1 VKRVVVIGLG
11 IFGSQLARQ
20 LYEKGIEVVAID
32 KNKDVVQRIKD
43 HSTKALLADATD
55 KDVLEAIGI
64 DPGDTV
70 VISFGEDLSAST
82 LLTLYLKEM
91 KVKEIIVKVPNED
104 YKRILLKVGAS
115 EAIIPEREMAN
126 KVARSIISP
135 NVLEYL
141 PISEDYT
148 ICELAPPPGFIGKSL
163 ADLDL
168 RKKHQLQVIAIR
180 DVLSES
186 LQLVPRATSV
196 IKDSDALVV
205 IGREEDIRKV
215 HYA

>member
-1 VKRVVVIGLG
+1 MKRVVVIGLG

-20 LYEKGIEVVAID
+20 LYENGLDVIAVD

-43 HSTKALLADATD
+43 YSTKAVLADASD
-55 KDVLEAIGI
+55 KEVLESIGVAADDI
-64 DPGDTV
+64 V

-82 LLTLYLKEM
+82 LLTLHLKEL
-91 KVKEIIVKVPNED
+91 KVKTIIVKVPNED

-141 PISEDYT
+141 PISEEYT
-148 ICELAPPPGFIGKSL
+148 IVELAPPTAFIGKSL

-168 RKKHQLQVIAIR
+168 RKKYNLQVIAIR
-180 DVLSES
+180 DVLTNKM
-186 LQLVPRATSV
+186 QLVPRASSV
-196 IKDSDALVV
+196 LKDSDVLVI

-215 HYA
+215 K

>member
-1 VKRVVVIGLG
+1 MKRVVVIGLG

-20 LYEKGIEVVAID
+20 LYESGLDVIAVD

-43 HSTKALLADATD
+43 FSTKAVLADASD
-55 KDVLEAIGI
+55 KEVLENIGI
-64 DPGDTV
+64 AADDVV
-70 VISFGEDLSAST
+70 VISFGEDLAAST
-82 LLTLYLKEM
+82 LLTLHLKEL
-91 KVKEIIVKVPNED
+91 KVKTIIVKVPNED

-141 PISEDYT
+141 PISEEYT
-148 ICELAPPPGFIGKSL
+148 IVELAPPTTFIGQSL

-168 RKKHQLQVIAIR
+168 RKKYNLQVIAIR
-180 DVLSES
+180 DVLANKM
-186 LQLVPRATSV
+186 QLVPRASSI
-196 IKDSDALVV
+196 IKDSDVLVI
-205 IGREEDIRKV
+205 IGREEDIRKIK
-215 HYA
+215 

>member
-1 VKRVVVIGLG
+1 MKRVVVIGLG

-20 LYEKGIEVVAID
+20 LYENGLDVIAVD

-43 HSTKALLADATD
+43 YSTKAVLADASD
-55 KDVLEAIGI
+55 KEVLESIGVAADDI
-64 DPGDTV
+64 V

-82 LLTLYLKEM
+82 LLTLHLKEL
-91 KVKEIIVKVPNED
+91 KVKTIIVKVPNED

-141 PISEDYT
+141 PISEEYT
-148 ICELAPPPGFIGKSL
+148 IVELAPPTAFIGKSL

-168 RKKHQLQVIAIR
+168 RKKYNLQVIAIR
-180 DVLSES
+180 DVLVNK
-186 LQLVPRATSV
+186 LQLVPQASSV
-196 IKDSDALVV
+196 IKDSDVLVV
-205 IGREEDIRKV
+205 IGREDDILKV
-215 HYA
+215 K

>member
-1 VKRVVVIGLG
+1 MKRVVVIGLG

-20 LYEKGIEVVAID
+20 LYDKGIEVVAID

-43 HSTKALLADATD
+43 HSTKAVLADATD
-55 KDVLEAIGI
+55 KEVLESIGI
-64 DPGDTV
+64 DAADTV

-91 KVKEIIVKVPNED
+91 KVKEVIVKVPNED

-115 EAIIPEREMAN
+115 EAIIPEREIAN

-141 PISEDYT
+141 PISEDFT
-148 ICELAPPPGFIGKSL
+148 IVELAPPSSFIGKSL
-163 ADLDL
+163 AELDL
-168 RKKHQLQVIAIR
+168 RKRYQLQVIAIR
-180 DVLSES
+180 DVLLEK
-186 LQLVPRATSV
+186 LQMVPRASSI
-196 IKDSDALVV
+196 IKDSDVLVI
-205 IGREEDIRKV
+205 IGREEDIQKV
-215 HYA
+215 K

>member
-1 VKRVVVIGLG
+1 MKRVVVIGLG
-11 IFGSQLARQ
+11 IFGSQLVRQ
-20 LYEKGIEVVAID
+20 LYEKGIEVIAID
-32 KNKDVVQRIKD
+32 KNRDVVQRIKD
-43 HSTKALLADATD
+43 HSTKAVMADATD
-55 KDVLEAIGI
+55 KEVLESIGI
-64 DPGDTV
+64 AAGDTV

-91 KVKEIIVKVPNED
+91 QVREIIVKVPNED

-115 EAIIPEREMAN
+115 EAIIPEREMAT

-148 ICELAPPPGFIGKSL
+148 ICELAPPTAFIGKTL
-163 ADLDL
+163 AELDL
-168 RKKHQLQVIAIR
+168 RKRYQLQVIAIR

-186 LQLVPRATSV
+186 LQLVPRASSV
-196 IKDSDALVV
+196 IKDSDVLVIV
-205 IGREEDIRKV
+205 GREDDIQKV
-215 HYA
+215 K

>member
-1 VKRVVVIGLG
+1 MKRVVVIGLG
-11 IFGSQLARQ
+11 IFGTQLARQ
-20 LYEKGIEVVAID
+20 LYEGGLEVVAID
-32 KNKDVVQRIKD
+32 KNRDVVQRIKD
-43 HSTKALLADATD
+43 HSTKAVLADATD
-55 KDVLEAIGI
+55 KEVLESIGI
-64 DPGDTV
+64 DAKDTV

-148 ICELAPPPGFIGKSL
+148 IVELAPPTAFIGKSL

-168 RKKHQLQVIAIR
+168 RKKYALQVIAIR
-180 DVLSES
+180 DVLTNKM
-186 LQLVPRATSV
+186 QLVPRASAI
-196 IKDSDALVV
+196 IKDSDVLVI
-205 IGREEDIRKV
+205 IGREDDIRKIK
-215 HYA
+215 

>member
-1 VKRVVVIGLG
+1 MKRVVVVGLG

-20 LYEKGIEVVAID
+20 LFEKGLEVIAID
-32 KNKDVVQRIKD
+32 KNRDVVQKIRD
-43 HSTKALLADATD
+43 HSTKAVVADATD
-55 KDVLEAIGI
+55 KDVLDSIGI
-64 DPGDTV
+64 DADDTV

-91 KVKEIIVKVPNED
+91 KVREIIVKVPNED

-148 ICELAPPPGFIGKSL
+148 ICELAPPTAFIGKSL
-163 ADLDL
+163 AELDL
-168 RKKHQLQVIAIR
+168 RKKYQLQVIAIR

-186 LQLVPRATSV
+186 MQLVPRASSV
-196 IKDSDALVV
+196 IKDSDVLVI
-205 IGREEDIRKV
+205 IGREEDIQKV
-215 HYA
+215 K

>member
-1 VKRVVVIGLG
+1 MKRVVVIGLG

-196 IKDSDALVV
+196 IKDSDVLVI
-205 IGREEDIRKV
+205 IGREEDIQKIK
-215 HYA
+215 

>member
-1 VKRVVVIGLG
+1 MRRVVVIGLG

-20 LYEKGIEVVAID
+20 LYENGLEVVAVD
-32 KNKDVVQRIKD
+32 KNRDVVQRIKD
-43 HSTKALLADATD
+43 HSTKAVLADATD
-55 KDVLEAIGI
+55 KEVLESIGI
-64 DPGDTV
+64 DAKDTV

-91 KVKEIIVKVPNED
+91 KVREIIVKVPNED

-148 ICELAPPPGFIGKSL
+148 IVELAPPTTFIGKSL

-168 RKKHQLQVIAIR
+168 RKKYNLQVIAIR
-180 DVLSES
+180 DVLTNKM
-186 LQLVPRATSV
+186 QLVPRASAI
-196 IKDSDALVV
+196 IKDSDVLVI
-205 IGREEDIRKV
+205 IGKEDDIRKIK
-215 HYA
+215 

>member
-1 VKRVVVIGLG
+1 MKRVVVIGLG

-20 LYEKGIEVVAID
+20 LYESGLDVIAVD

-43 HSTKALLADATD
+43 YCTKAVVADASEKEILESIGVAAD
-55 KDVLEAIGI
+55 DV
-64 DPGDTV
+64 V

-82 LLTLYLKEM
+82 LLTLHLKEL
-91 KVKEIIVKVPNED
+91 KVKTIIVKVPNED

-126 KVARSIISP
+126 KVARGIISP

-148 ICELAPPPGFIGKSL
+148 IVELAPPTAFIGKTL
-163 ADLDL
+163 AELDL
-168 RKKHQLQVIAIR
+168 RKKYNLQVIAIR
-180 DVLSES
+180 DVLTNKM
-186 LQLVPRATSV
+186 QLVPRASAI
-196 IKDSDALVV
+196 IKDSDVLVI
-205 IGREEDIRKV
+205 IGKEDDIRKIK
-215 HYA
+215 

>member
-1 VKRVVVIGLG
+1 MKRVVVIGLG
-11 IFGSQLARQ
+11 IFGSQLVRQ
-20 LYEKGIEVVAID
+20 LYEKGIEVIAID
-32 KNKDVVQRIKD
+32 KNRDVVQRIKD
-43 HSTKALLADATD
+43 HSTKAVMADATN
-55 KDVLEAIGI
+55 KEVLESIGI
-64 DPGDTV
+64 AAGDTV

-91 KVKEIIVKVPNED
+91 QVREIIVKVPNED

-148 ICELAPPPGFIGKSL
+148 ICELAPPTAFIGKSL
-163 ADLDL
+163 AELDL
-168 RKKHQLQVIAIR
+168 RKRYQLQVIAIR

-186 LQLVPRATSV
+186 LQLVPRASSV
-196 IKDSDALVV
+196 IKDSDVLVIV
-205 IGREEDIRKV
+205 GREEDIQKV
-215 HYA
+215 K

>member
-1 VKRVVVIGLG
+1 MKRVVVIGLG

-20 LYEKGIEVVAID
+20 LYDKGIEVVAID

-43 HSTKALLADATD
+43 HSTKAVLADATD
-55 KDVLEAIGI
+55 KEVLESIGI
-64 DPGDTV
+64 DAADTV

-91 KVKEIIVKVPNED
+91 KVKEVIVKVPNED

-115 EAIIPEREMAN
+115 EAIIPEREIAN

-141 PISEDYT
+141 PISEDFT
-148 ICELAPPPGFIGKSL
+148 IVELAPPSSFIGKSL
-163 ADLDL
+163 AELDL
-168 RKKHQLQVIAIR
+168 RKRYQLQVIAIR
-180 DVLSES
+180 DVLLEK
-186 LQLVPRATSV
+186 LQMVPRASSI
-196 IKDSDALVV
+196 IKDSDVLVI
-205 IGREEDIRKV
+205 IGREEDIQKIK
-215 HYA
+215 

>member
-1 VKRVVVIGLG
+1 MRRVVVIGLG

-20 LYEKGIEVVAID
+20 LYESGLEVVAVD
-32 KNKDVVQRIKD
+32 KNRDVVQRIKD
-43 HSTKALLADATD
+43 HSTKAVLADATD
-55 KDVLEAIGI
+55 KEVLESIGI
-64 DPGDTV
+64 DAKDTV

-148 ICELAPPPGFIGKSL
+148 IVELAPPTAFIGKSL

-168 RKKHQLQVIAIR
+168 RKKYNLQVIAIR
-180 DVLSES
+180 DVLDNKM
-186 LQLVPRATSV
+186 QLVPRASAI
-196 IKDSDALVV
+196 IKDSDVLVI
-205 IGREEDIRKV
+205 IGREEDIRKIK
-215 HYA
+215 

>member
-1 VKRVVVIGLG
+1 MRRVVVIGLG

-20 LYEKGIEVVAID
+20 LYESGLEVVAID
-32 KNKDVVQRIKD
+32 KNRDVVQRIKD
-43 HSTKALLADATD
+43 HSTKAVLADATD
-55 KDVLEAIGI
+55 KEVLESIGI
-64 DPGDTV
+64 DAKDTV

-148 ICELAPPPGFIGKSL
+148 IVELAPPTDFIGKSL

-168 RKKHQLQVIAIR
+168 RKKYALQVIAIR
-180 DVLSES
+180 DVLTNKM
-186 LQLVPRATSV
+186 QLVPQASTI
-196 IKDSDALVV
+196 IKDSDVLVI
-205 IGREEDIRKV
+205 IGKEDDIRKIK
-215 HYA
+215 

>member
-1 VKRVVVIGLG
+1 MKRVVVIGLG

-20 LYEKGIEVVAID
+20 LYENGLEVVAID
-32 KNKDVVQRIKD
+32 KNRDVVQRIKD
-43 HSTKALLADATD
+43 HSTKAVLADATD
-55 KDVLEAIGI
+55 KEVLESIGI
-64 DPGDTV
+64 DAKDTV

-148 ICELAPPPGFIGKSL
+148 IVELAPPTDFIGKSL

-168 RKKHQLQVIAIR
+168 RKKYALQVIAIR
-180 DVLSES
+180 DVLTNKM
-186 LQLVPRATSV
+186 QLVPRASAI
-196 IKDSDALVV
+196 IKDSDVLVI
-205 IGREEDIRKV
+205 IGREDDIRKIK
-215 HYA
+215 

>member
-1 VKRVVVIGLG
+1 MRRVVVIGLG

-20 LYEKGIEVVAID
+20 LYESGLEVVAVD
-32 KNKDVVQRIKD
+32 KNRDVVQRIKD
-43 HSTKALLADATD
+43 HSTKAVLADATD
-55 KDVLEAIGI
+55 KEVLESIGI
-64 DPGDTV
+64 DAKDTV

-148 ICELAPPPGFIGKSL
+148 IVELAPPTDFIGKSL

-168 RKKHQLQVIAIR
+168 RKKYNLQVIAIR
-180 DVLSES
+180 DVLTNKM
-186 LQLVPRATSV
+186 QLVPRASAI
-196 IKDSDALVV
+196 IKDSDVLVI
-205 IGREEDIRKV
+205 IGKENDIRKIK
-215 HYA
+215 

>member
-1 VKRVVVIGLG
+1 MKRVVVIGLG

-20 LYEKGIEVVAID
+20 LYENGLDVIAVD

-43 HSTKALLADATD
+43 YSTKAVLADASD
-55 KDVLEAIGI
+55 KEVLESIGVAADDI
-64 DPGDTV
+64 V

-82 LLTLYLKEM
+82 LLTLHLKEL
-91 KVKEIIVKVPNED
+91 KVKTIIVKVPNED

-141 PISEDYT
+141 PISEEYT
-148 ICELAPPPGFIGKSL
+148 IVELAPPTAFIGKSL

-168 RKKHQLQVIAIR
+168 RKKYNLQVIAIR
-180 DVLSES
+180 DVLTNKM
-186 LQLVPRATSV
+186 QLVPRASSV
-196 IKDSDALVV
+196 LKDSDVLVI
-205 IGREEDIRKV
+205 IGREEDIRKIK
-215 HYA
+215 

>member
-1 VKRVVVIGLG
+1 MKRVVVVGLG

-20 LYEKGIEVVAID
+20 LYEKGIEVIAID
-32 KNKDVVQRIKD
+32 KNRDVVQKIKD
-43 HSTKALLADATD
+43 HSTKAVLADATD
-55 KDVLEAIGI
+55 KEVLESIGI
-64 DPGDTV
+64 DAQDTV

-82 LLTLYLKEM
+82 LLTLYLREL

-141 PISEDYT
+141 PISEDFT
-148 ICELAPPPGFIGKSL
+148 ICELAPPTAFIGKSL
-163 ADLDL
+163 AELDL
-168 RKKHQLQVIAIR
+168 RKKYQLQVIAIR

-186 LQLVPRATSV
+186 LQLVPRASSI
-196 IKDSDALVV
+196 IKDSDVLVI
-205 IGREEDIRKV
+205 IGREEDIQRVK
-215 HYA
+215 

>member
-1 VKRVVVIGLG
+1 MKRVVVIGLG

-20 LYEKGIEVVAID
+20 LYESGLDVIAVD

-43 HSTKALLADATD
+43 YSTKAVVADASE
-55 KDVLEAIGI
+55 KEVLESIGVAEN
-64 DPGDTV
+64 DVV

-82 LLTLYLKEM
+82 LLTLHLKEL
-91 KVKEIIVKVPNED
+91 KVRTIIVKVPNED

-135 NVLEYL
+135 NILEFL

-148 ICELAPPPGFIGKSL
+148 IVELAPPTAFIGKNL
-163 ADLDL
+163 AELDL
-168 RKKHQLQVIAIR
+168 RKKYNLQVIAIR
-180 DVLSES
+180 DVLANKM
-186 LQLVPRATSV
+186 QLVPRASSV
-196 IKDSDALVV
+196 LKDSDVLVV
-205 IGREEDIRKV
+205 IGREEDIRKIK
-215 HYA
+215 

>member
-1 VKRVVVIGLG
+1 MKRVVVIGLG

-20 LYEKGIEVVAID
+20 LYASGLEVVAID
-32 KNKDVVQRIKD
+32 KNRDVVQRIKD
-43 HSTKALLADATD
+43 HSTKSVLADATD
-55 KDVLEAIGI
+55 KEVLESIGI
-64 DPGDTV
+64 DAKDTV

-148 ICELAPPPGFIGKSL
+148 IVELAPPTAFIGKSL

-168 RKKHQLQVIAIR
+168 RKKYNLQVIAIR
-180 DVLSES
+180 DVLADK
-186 LQLVPRATSV
+186 LQLVPRASAV
-196 IKDSDALVV
+196 IKDSDVLVI
-205 IGREEDIRKV
+205 IGKEDDIRKIK
-215 HYA
+215 

>member
-1 VKRVVVIGLG
+1 MKRVVVIGLG
-11 IFGSQLARQ
+11 IFGSQLVRQ
-20 LYEKGIEVVAID
+20 LYEKGIEVIAID
-32 KNKDVVQRIKD
+32 KNRDVVQRIKD
-43 HSTKALLADATD
+43 HSTKAVMADATD
-55 KDVLEAIGI
+55 KEVLESIGI
-64 DPGDTV
+64 AAGDTV

-91 KVKEIIVKVPNED
+91 QVREIIVKVPNDD

-148 ICELAPPPGFIGKSL
+148 ICELAPPTAFIGKSL
-163 ADLDL
+163 AELDL
-168 RKKHQLQVIAIR
+168 RKRYQLQVIAIR

-186 LQLVPRATSV
+186 LQLVPRANSV
-196 IKDSDALVV
+196 IKDSDVLVIV
-205 IGREEDIRKV
+205 GREEDIQKV
-215 HYA
+215 K

>member
-1 VKRVVVIGLG
+1 VKRVGVIGLG